1 MKKVDTIRKYYDL
14 WITADRSGI
23 EDLIAEDIVY
33 TESYGPQHHG
43 LTEIIKWF
51 DDWTPKAKVI
61 RWDITNYFE
70 QDKTCAVEW
79 FFQFEMDGV
88 VRVSDGASIAEFDD
102 HGKIAVMKEFQA
114 EHAHHY
120 PYAE

>member
-1 MKKVDTIRKYYDL
+1 MSKIEIIRRYYDL
-14 WITADRSGI
+14 WITADRLGI

-61 RWDITNYFE
+61 RWDITNYIE
-70 QDKTCAVEW
+70 QGNTSVIEW
-79 FFQFEMDGV
+79 LFQFEMNGETHISDGV
-88 VRVSDGASIAEFDD
+88 SIAEFNRS
-102 HGKIAVMKEFQA
+102 GKISIMKEFQA
-114 EHAHHY
+114 EHNHY
-120 PYAE
+120 HPYTK